1 MSWFPEGFCTSEDP
15 GLDGSCAVCEVFP
28 AAPERASFPA
38 PLPAALCSPGE
49 IPTSSVLSFPG
60 WGSTQAGALSPPP
73 SLQALIDSCTAPS
86 SLSQEPNVRL
96 IALYDNE
103 EVRARPGGLAHRGAP
118 SSLLSLAYV

>member
-1 MSWFPEGFCTSEDP
+1 M
-15 GLDGSCAVCEVFP
+15 CEVFP
-28 AAPERASFPA
+28 AAPEGASFPA

-49 IPTSSVLSFPG
+49 IPTSSTLSSPG

-103 EVRARPGGLAHRGAP
+103 EVRARLGGLAHRGTP
-118 SSLLSLAYV
+118 SSLLSFTSV